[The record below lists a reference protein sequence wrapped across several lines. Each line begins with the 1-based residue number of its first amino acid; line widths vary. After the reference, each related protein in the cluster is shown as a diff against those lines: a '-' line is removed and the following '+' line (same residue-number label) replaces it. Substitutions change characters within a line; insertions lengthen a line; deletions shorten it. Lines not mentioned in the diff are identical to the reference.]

1 MNCTGF
7 NQEELNLYLD
17 GELPLSRQQSLF
29 SHMTVCADCR
39 SVMEAVL
46 TFRRMSR
53 QEYINVP
60 PAADDRFFKR
70 LAELKSAGDQRD
82 RVLERAPLWHARRP
96 ISVRA
101 GISAVAA
108 VFLIGFLLPVVSPGA
123 GPTVHF
129 EAERVNLSDPV
140 TWAPPEIKESY
151 VHVFYPGLT
160 IEADSLDVSSNQMA
174 VE

>member
-1 MNCTGF
+1 MSCASV

-17 GELPLSRQQSLF
+17 GELPFSRQQALF
-29 SHMTVCADCR
+29 LHMTSCAECR

-53 QEYINVP
+53 QEYINLP

-70 LAELKSAGDQRD
+70 LAEIKTAGDQRD
-82 RVLERAPLWHARRP
+82 RTSERAPLWHARRS

-101 GISAVAA
+101 GVSAIAA

-129 EAERVNLSDPV
+129 EAERVNLTDPV
-140 TWAPPEIKESY
+140 AWAPPEIKESY

-160 IEADSLDVSSNQMA
+160 IEADSADASTN
-174 VE
+174 

>member
-1 MNCTGF
+1 MSCTGL

-17 GELPLSRQQSLF
+17 GELPFSRQQALF
-29 SHMTVCADCR
+29 SHMTTCQDCR

-53 QEYINVP
+53 QEYINLP

-70 LAELKSAGDQRD
+70 LAELKSAGDQRN
-82 RVLERAPLWHARRP
+82 RSLERAPLWQARRT

-101 GISAVAA
+101 GMSAVAV
-108 VFLIGFLLPVVSPGA
+108 VFLFGVLLPVVSPGA

-129 EAERVNLSDPV
+129 EAERVNLMEPV
-140 TWAPPEIKESY
+140 AWAPPEIKETY

-160 IEADSLDVSSNQMA
+160 IEADSLDASN
-174 VE
+174 